1 MRHFVL
7 TRPEP
12 GASDSAAKA
21 AALGIE
27 TLIMPLFTIDRVAW
41 CAPDETAFDA
51 LIMTSANTLRHGG
64 PELHRLRR
72 LPVHAV
78 GAATAEAARLAGF
91 SVASIGGAGV
101 DVLLAGLPRGIRLL
115 HLGGEDR
122 TAPQAHGAH
131 ITPITVYRAAPL
143 VPDPAALASLAGT
156 VIAIHSR
163 RAGQRLALLVANR
176 ATITLVALSPDAAA
190 DTGPGW
196 RHLAIAS
203 RPTDTAL
210 LALAAELCLESDQ

>member
-1 MRHFVL
+1 MKRLVL

-27 TLIMPLFTIDRVAW
+27 ALAMPLFTIDRVAW
-41 CAPDETAFDA
+41 RAPDESAFDA
-51 LIMTSANTLRHGG
+51 LLLTSANTLRHGG
-64 PELHRLRR
+64 PELHRLHR

-91 SVASIGGAGV
+91 SVASVGGAGV
-101 DVLLAGLPRGIRLL
+101 DALLAGLPKGIRLL
-115 HLGGEDR
+115 HPGGEDR
-122 TAPQAHGAH
+122 TPPQAHGAH
-131 ITPITVYRAAPL
+131 ITPIAVYRAAPL
-143 VPDPAALASLAGT
+143 APDPALLASLPEA

-163 RAGQRLALLVANR
+163 RAGQRLGTLVADR
-176 ATITLVALSPDAAA
+176 STISLVALSPDAAA
-190 DTGPGW
+190 DIGPGW